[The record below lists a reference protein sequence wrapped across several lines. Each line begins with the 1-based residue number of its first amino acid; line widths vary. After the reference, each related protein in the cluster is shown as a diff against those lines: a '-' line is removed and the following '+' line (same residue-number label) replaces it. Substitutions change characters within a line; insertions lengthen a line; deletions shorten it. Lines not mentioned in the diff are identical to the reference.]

1 MILAITVFAILI
13 FLVAFRATGLI
24 AAAKTAVTTAN
35 GAMATIQDKTLDD
48 LQKEKAV
55 QAASIG
61 LAKSFISIAI
71 RSIILLALTFLPIW
85 LASLIGLASI
95 DDTLTFMARWD
106 VIVGASVIVIAGIY
120 LYRKIRP

>member
-1 MILAITVFAILI
+1 LILAITVFAILI